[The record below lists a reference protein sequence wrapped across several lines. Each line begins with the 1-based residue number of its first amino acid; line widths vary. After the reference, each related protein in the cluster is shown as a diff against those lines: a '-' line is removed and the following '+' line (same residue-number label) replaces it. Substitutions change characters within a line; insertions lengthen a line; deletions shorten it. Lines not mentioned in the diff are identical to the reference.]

1 MSDLTLAA
9 LDAVAAG
16 GQQTLPAA
24 QPTAQQVARFEAQLQ
39 AAGTYEAPSRG
50 SMGFGDSWHSAMGSV
65 GHVAE
70 SLRNEFAEAFQTVE
84 PEDLEARGPTTLETV
99 AHKMMEMLDHS
110 THMSFSAM
118 NLQLLG
124 SAERVTEEAGRTLYQ
139 QQG

>member
-1 MSDLTLAA
+1 MSDLPLAA
-9 LDAVAAG
+9 LDAVSAG
-16 GQQTLPAA
+16 GQQTVPAT

-39 AAGTYEAPSRG
+39 PPDTYEAPSRG
-50 SMGFGDSWHSAMGSV
+50 SMGLGESWHSAMGSV

-70 SLRNEFAEAFQTVE
+70 NLRNEFTQAFQTVE
-84 PEDLEARGPTTLETV
+84 PDDLESHTPMTIETA
-99 AHKMMEMLDHS
+99 AHKMMQMMDHS
-110 THMSFSAM
+110 TRMSFSAM